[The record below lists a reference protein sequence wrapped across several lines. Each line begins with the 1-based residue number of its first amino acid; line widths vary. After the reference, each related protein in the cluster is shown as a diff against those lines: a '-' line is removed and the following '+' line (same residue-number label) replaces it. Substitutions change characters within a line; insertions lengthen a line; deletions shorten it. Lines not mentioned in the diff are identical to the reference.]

1 MTDRKKFASVFRSR
15 EEIFPKW
22 FLETEKC
29 LQIIEKSK
37 AYHSKI
43 NDEVKCLPRPFPWQQ
58 FSEKLLVSDA
68 FDGIDLTE
76 LYINTI
82 LGYYSDGWPIVLQ
95 KKKVR
100 YVWLFFRLN
109 ARIFDKDVRKFSQ
122 KIIDDI
128 VKCPFEI
135 DWSIPF
141 QLTVEGLSGSWT
153 KKHMCETIAN
163 TFAGQVNKKQV
174 EMLFPY
180 VFDTIN
186 LNTLTFWMENG
197 LINVNLHSSKIISR
211 VQGVLDNYSKNRP
224 FPYDQIAYL
233 EILGGSRYEQREQ
246 STITELRKIIVSTN
260 KFPELHQ
267 KLVTLFDNAVRLYNI
282 SSFDHHV
289 YNCKYIFE
297 SSYDIPDFQALPFID
312 GTRMKVVK
320 RWFKW
325 VLE

>member
-1 MTDRKKFASVFRSR
+1 MNREKVVSVFRSR

-29 LQIIEKSK
+29 LQIIERNKE
-37 AYHSKI
+37 YHSRI
-43 NDEVKCLPRPFPWQQ
+43 NEEQKNFRRFTWQQ
-58 FSEKLLVSDA
+58 FEENVFLQ
-68 FDGIDLTE
+68 DGYDGCDLIQ
-76 LYINTI
+76 LYNNTI
-82 LGYYSDGWPIVLQ
+82 LGYYSDGWPIVLP

-109 ARIFDKDVRKFSQ
+109 ARLFDNDVRKFSQ

-141 QLTVEGLSGSWT
+141 QDTVEGSSYSWT
-153 KKHMCETIAN
+153 KKRMCEIVAN
-163 TFAGQVNKKQV
+163 TFACQVNKKQV

-180 VFDTIN
+180 VFDTIH

-197 LINVNLHSSKIISR
+197 LINVNQHSSKIISR

-224 FPYDQIAYL
+224 FPYDHIASL
-233 EILGGSRYEQREQ
+233 QILGGSRYEQRENRD
-246 STITELRKIIVSTN
+246 ITELRKIIVSTS

-289 YNCKYIFE
+289 HNCKDIFE
-297 SSYDIPDFQALPFID
+297 SSYKIPYFQALPFID